1 MSTLRSWIG
10 RRHTWHVKDLSSM
23 NRLGRLAAG
32 IAATTALLL
41 APAADSAVQA
51 QDIEQLR
58 RQAEQALGR
67 PISNQ
72 EALRLLQQSGL
83 TPPQVRELLQSRG
96 YSSTMAD
103 PYLAVLAGEAEN
115 VPTGTN
121 PVPLVD
127 ALSGTDLLSR
137 LGQGQGQDDALLG
150 ALGGYPGLDLY
161 GFGFEEEEG
170 PPIFG
175 REIFRRATTQFQ
187 PSTAGPAPAD
197 YRVGPEDE
205 LILVVTGDV
214 EVAYRMTVSREGLV
228 VIPDLGR
235 VEVAGATMAEL
246 RERLRRQLSE
256 VYSGLTGDVDATTFM
271 DLSLGTLRTN
281 LVYVIGEVER
291 PGGYEI
297 AGFASVFAALY
308 QAGGP
313 NRNGSFRHIK
323 VNRGRRTLTT
333 VDLYD
338 YLLDGRGDA
347 APRLEQ
353 GDVIFVPVADHR
365 VEVNGAVVRPAIY
378 ELTDDDDLADVI
390 EFAGG
395 LTSSASGA
403 RVQIERTLPPGEQLE
418 GLNRVLL
425 DVPLTGPDAERGA
438 ALVHGDR
445 ITVFTVLDDTRN
457 SVRITGG
464 VWRPGTYGVE
474 PGLRLWDVI
483 QLAGGLLPDAY
494 EGRIQIQRL
503 REDYTRR
510 MIHVSLARDADGLP
524 LDNPVMEPLDQV
536 YVFARRDLREQRAVS
551 IGGWVRAPG
560 VYPYVNG
567 MTVRDLILRAGGLRT
582 GAYLGTVDIARVA
595 IEQVRGDTITRTFSV
610 ALDSAMVFDELP
622 GLAAGAVDPRES
634 DFVLNNLDAVYV
646 RRAPGFEPQRRVVIT
661 GEVMFPGPYSLQLR
675 TERITDLIA
684 RAGGLTPEAYPEGL
698 QLWRAEEQLEDQDLT
713 GVEIAGQVFGD
724 TAIVAT
730 EQAAGGADSLG
741 VSEAPEAE
749 PATALTRK
757 RVGVDYVAAMQDL
770 SSSQNLLVEPYDS
783 VFVPRFLP
791 TVDVQG
797 AVQAPAR
804 VVYKAGEGAEYY
816 VRRAGGYQQK
826 ADKGRALVQ
835 FANGEVVGRGA
846 KFLFFGGG
854 LPDPDPGAVVRVPFE
869 EPKPPGASTLEILAI
884 ITGMVTA
891 TATVIIAATATN

>member
-1 MSTLRSWIG
+1 
-10 RRHTWHVKDLSSM
+10 M

-32 IAATTALLL
+32 VAVTTVFLF
-41 APAADSAVQA
+41 APTGDSAVQA
-51 QDIEQLR
+51 QDIEGLR

-72 EALRLLQQSGL
+72 EALQLLQQSGL
-83 TPPQVRELLQSRG
+83 TPPQVRDLLQSRG
-96 YSSTMAD
+96 YPPTMAD

-137 LGQGQGQDDALLG
+137 LGQGQVQNEALTGQLG
-150 ALGGYPGLDLY
+150 WYSGLDPY
-161 GFGFEEEEG
+161 GFAFEEEEG

-175 REIFRRATTQFQ
+175 REIFRRTTTQFQ

-235 VEVAGATMAEL
+235 VAVAGATMAEL
-246 RERLRRQLSE
+246 RQRLTRRLSE
-256 VYSGLTGDVDATTFM
+256 VYSGLTGNAAATTFM

-281 LVYVIGEVER
+281 LIYVIGEVER

-313 NRNGSFRHIK
+313 NRNGSFRHIQ
-323 VNRGRRTLTT
+323 VNRGRQTLAT

-338 YLLDGRGDA
+338 YLLDGRGDE

-378 ELTDDDDLADVI
+378 ELTDDDDLANVI
-390 EFAGG
+390 GFAGG
-395 LTSSASGA
+395 LTASASGA
-403 RVQIERTLPPGEQLE
+403 RVQIERTLPPDEQLE

-425 DVPLTGPDAERGA
+425 DVPLSAPDGERGVP
-438 ALVHGDR
+438 LVHGDR

-464 VWRPGTYGVE
+464 VWRPGSYGVE
-474 PGLRLWDVI
+474 SGLRLWDVI

-503 REDYTRR
+503 RDDHTRR
-510 MIHVSLARDADGLP
+510 MIHVSLARDEAGVLV
-524 LDNPVMEPLDQV
+524 DNPEMEPLDQV

-582 GAYLGTVDIARVA
+582 GAYLGTVDVARVA

-610 ALDSAMVFDELP
+610 ALDSAMVFDASP
-622 GLAAGAVDPRES
+622 RTDDGTGAARES
-634 DFVLNNLDAVYV
+634 DFVLQNLDAIYV

-675 TERITDLIA
+675 TERLTDLIA
-684 RAGGLTPEAYPEGL
+684 RAGGLTPEAYAEGL
-698 QLWRAEEQLEDQDLT
+698 QLWRAGEQPEDEDLT

-741 VSEAPEAE
+741 IEQHAQCEARQGPDPQAGRGGLRGRHAGLREQPE
-749 PATALTRK
+749 PAGRAVRFGVRAPVHPHGGRPGSGAGALTSAVQARRGS
-757 RVGVDYVAAMQDL
+757 RVLRAAGRRLPADGGQGQGTRPIRQWRGGRPGL
-770 SSSQNLLVEPYDS
+770 E
-783 VFVPRFLP
+783 VPVLRWRAA
-791 TVDVQG
+791 QSRSRSRGAG
-797 AVQAPAR
+797 AVQEREA
-804 VVYKAGEGAEYY
+804 AG
-816 VRRAGGYQQK
+816 R
-826 ADKGRALVQ
+826 
-835 FANGEVVGRGA
+835 
-846 KFLFFGGG
+846 
-854 LPDPDPGAVVRVPFE
+854 
-869 EPKPPGASTLEILAI
+869 
-884 ITGMVTA
+884 
-891 TATVIIAATATN
+891 

>member
-1 MSTLRSWIG
+1 MITLRSRIG
-10 RRHTWHVKDLSSM
+10 HTHTRHVKDLASM
-23 NRLGRLAAG
+23 NGLGRMAACVAAG
-32 IAATTALLL
+32 VMLLL
-41 APAADSAVQA
+41 APAVEGTLQA

-72 EALRLLQQSGL
+72 EAMRLLEQSGL
-83 TPPQVRELLQSRG
+83 SAPQVRDLLQSRG
-96 YSSTMAD
+96 YPSTMAD

-137 LGQGQGQDDALLG
+137 IGQGQAG
-150 ALGGYPGLDLY
+150 AAPGDLGGYPGLDL
-161 GFGFEEEEG
+161 FGMTLLEDEEG

-187 PSTAGPAPAD
+187 PSTSGPAPAD

-235 VEVAGATMAEL
+235 VEVAGLTMTEL
-246 RERLRRQLSE
+246 RERLTRQLSE
-256 VYSGLTGDVDATTFM
+256 IYSGLTGGADATTFL
-271 DLSLGTLRTN
+271 DLSLGALRTN
-281 LVYVIGEVER
+281 LIYVIGEVER

-313 NRNGSFRHIK
+313 NRDGSFRHIQ

-338 YLLDGRGDA
+338 YLLDGRGDN

-365 VEVNGAVVRPAIY
+365 VEVTGAIVRPAIY
-378 ELTDDDDLADVI
+378 ELTDGDDLADVI
-390 EFAGG
+390 SFAGG
-395 LTSSASGA
+395 LTANASGA
-403 RVQIERTLPPGEQLE
+403 RVQIERTLPPAEQLE

-425 DVPLTGPDAERGA
+425 DVPLSGPDARRGVP
-438 ALVHGDR
+438 LVHGDLV
-445 ITVFTVLDDTRN
+445 TVFAVLDDMRN

-464 VWRPGTYGVE
+464 VWRPGAYGAE

-483 QLAGGLLPDAY
+483 GLAGGLLPDAY
-494 EGRIQIQRL
+494 EGRVQIQRL
-503 REDYTRR
+503 QDDYTRR
-510 MIHVSLARDADGLP
+510 MIHVSLARDAAGLP
-524 LDNPVMEPLDQV
+524 LDNPMMEPLDQV
-536 YVFARRDLREQRAVS
+536 YVFARRNLREQRAVS

-582 GAYLGTVDIARVA
+582 GAYLGMVDIARVA
-595 IEQVRGDTITRTFSV
+595 IGQVRGDTITHTFTV
-610 ALDSAMVFDELP
+610 ALDSAMVFDAPPRMADET
-622 GLAAGAVDPRES
+622 ADARES
-634 DFVLNNLDAVYV
+634 DFVLLNLDAIYV

-661 GEVMFPGPYSLQLR
+661 GEVQFPGPYSLQLR
-675 TERITDLIA
+675 TERLTDLIA
-684 RAGGLTPEAYPEGL
+684 RAGGLTPEAYAEGL
-698 QLWRAEEQLEDQDLT
+698 QLWRAEEQPEDEDLT

-724 TAIVAT
+724 TAIVDT
-730 EQAAGGADSLG
+730 EQAAGGADSLAI
-741 VSEAPEAE
+741 SASPDAKPEA
-749 PATALTRK
+749 ALARM
-757 RVGVDYVAAMQDL
+757 RVGVDYVAAMQEVT
-770 SSSQNLLVEPYDS
+770 SSQNVLVEPYDS
-783 VFVPRFLP
+783 VFVPRFIP

-804 VVYKAGEGAEYY
+804 VLYKEGEGAEYY
-816 VRRAGGYQQK
+816 VRRAGGYQQT

-835 FANGEVVGRGA
+835 FANGEVVGRGS

-854 LPDPDPGAVVRVPFE
+854 LPNPDPGAMVQVPFKE
-869 EPKPPGASTLEILAI
+869 EKPPGASTLEILAI

>member
-1 MSTLRSWIG
+1 MKTLRSPHA
-10 RRHTWHVKDLSSM
+10 RTHTCHVKAPTSM
-23 NRLGRLAAG
+23 NGFSRRVAAAV
-32 IAATTALLL
+32 AAALLVATA
-41 APAADSAVQA
+41 APRGLHA

-72 EALRLLQQSGL
+72 EALRLLEQSGL
-83 TPPQVRELLQSRG
+83 TAPQVRDLLQSRG
-96 YSSTMAD
+96 YPSTMAD

-137 LGQGQGQDDALLG
+137 IGQGQVAGDPG
-150 ALGGYPGLDLY
+150 AYPGAYPGLDLY
-161 GFGFEEEEG
+161 GLSLLDEEEG

-175 REIFRRATTQFQ
+175 REIFRRASTQFQ
-187 PSTAGPAPAD
+187 TSTSGPAPPD

-205 LILVVTGDV
+205 LVLVVTGDV

-235 VEVAGATMAEL
+235 VEVAGSTMSEL
-246 RERLRRQLSE
+246 RERLTRQLSE
-256 VYSGLTGDVDATTFM
+256 VYSGLTGDADATTFL

-281 LVYVIGEVER
+281 LIYVIGEVER
-291 PGGYEI
+291 PGAYEI
-297 AGFASVFAALY
+297 GGFASVFAALY

-313 NRNGSFRHIK
+313 NRTGSFRNILL
-323 VNRGRRTLTT
+323 NRGRRTLAT

-365 VEVNGAVVRPAIY
+365 VEIDGAIVRPGIY
-378 ELTDDDDLADVI
+378 ELSEGDDLSDVI
-390 EFAGG
+390 AFAGG
-395 LTSSASGA
+395 LTASASGA
-403 RVQIERTLPPGEQLE
+403 RVQIERVLPPSEQEE

-425 DVPLTGPDAERGA
+425 DVPLTGPEAEGGMPLA
-438 ALVHGDR
+438 HGDR
-445 ITVFTVLDDTRN
+445 ITVFAVLDDTRN
-457 SVRITGG
+457 SVHISGG
-464 VWRPGTYGVE
+464 VWRPGVYGVD
-474 PGLRLWDVI
+474 PGLRLSDVLE
-483 QLAGGLLPDAY
+483 LAGGLLPDAY

-503 REDYTRR
+503 QPDYTRR
-510 MIHVSLARDADGLP
+510 MIHVTLERDAAGLLIDDP
-524 LDNPVMEPLDQV
+524 AIEALDQV

-560 VYPYVNG
+560 VYPYVDG

-595 IEQVRGDTITRTFSV
+595 IGQVRGDTITHTFSV
-610 ALDSAMVFDELP
+610 ALDSAMVFDALP
-622 GLAAGAVDPRES
+622 GAGEGAAAGRG
-634 DFVLNNLDAVYV
+634 DFVLLNLDAVYV
-646 RRAPGFEPQRRVVIT
+646 RRAPGFEPQRRVMIT

-684 RAGGLTPEAYPEGL
+684 RAGGLTPEAYAEGL
-698 QLWRAEEQLEDQDLT
+698 QLWRAEVQPDDEDLT

-724 TAIVAT
+724 TAIATT

-741 VSEAPEAE
+741 IEEPDGAKPE
-749 PATALTRK
+749 PKALKRK
-757 RVGVDYVAAMQDL
+757 RVGVDYVAAMEDV

-783 VFVPRFLP
+783 VFVPRFIP

-797 AVQAPAR
+797 AVQAPSR
-804 VVYKAGEGAEYY
+804 VVYRAGEGAEYY

-854 LPDPDPGAVVRVPFE
+854 LPKPDPGAVVQVPFKE
-869 EPKPPGASTLEILAI
+869 EKPPGPGALEVMAI
-884 ITGMVTA
+884 ITGLITA
-891 TATVIIAATATN
+891 TATVIIAATK

>member
-1 MSTLRSWIG
+1 M
-10 RRHTWHVKDLSSM
+10 
-23 NRLGRLAAG
+23 
-32 IAATTALLL
+32 ALLVT
-41 APAADSAVQA
+41 PSDESALRA

-58 RQAEQALGR
+58 RQAEQVLGR

-72 EALRLLQQSGL
+72 EALQLLQQSGL
-83 TPPQVRELLQSRG
+83 TSTQVRDLLQDRG
-96 YSSTMAD
+96 YPRTMAD

-137 LGQGQGQDDALLG
+137 LGGGQVTDPLDL
-150 ALGGYPGLDLY
+150 LGGYPGLDLY
-161 GFGFEEEEG
+161 GLGFEEEEG

-175 REIFRRATTQFQ
+175 RALFRRATTQFQ
-187 PSTAGPAPAD
+187 PSTSGPAPAD

-205 LILVVTGDV
+205 LILVITGDV

-228 VIPDLGR
+228 VVPDLGR
-235 VEVAGATMAEL
+235 VEVAGATIGEL
-246 RERLRRQLSE
+246 RERFTRRLSE
-256 VYSGLTGDVDATTFM
+256 VYSGLTGDADATTFL
-271 DLSLGTLRTN
+271 DLSLGKLRTN
-281 LVYVIGEVER
+281 LIYVIGEVER

-313 NRNGSFRHIK
+313 NRTGSFRHIL
-323 VNRGRRTLTT
+323 VNRGQKTLTS

-347 APRLEQ
+347 APRLEH

-365 VEVNGAVVRPAIY
+365 VEVDGAIVRPGIY
-378 ELTDDDDLADVI
+378 ELTADDDLADVI
-390 EFAGG
+390 GFAGG
-395 LTSSASGA
+395 LTANASGA
-403 RVQIERTLPPGEQLE
+403 RVQIERTLPPLEQQE

-425 DVPLTGPDAERGA
+425 DVPLSGHDAERGIP
-438 ALVHGDR
+438 LVHGDR
-445 ITVFTVLDDTRN
+445 ITVFAVLDDLRN

-464 VWRPGTYGVE
+464 VWRPGAYGVE
-474 PGLRLWDVI
+474 PSQRLWDVI
-483 QLAGGLLPDAY
+483 ELAGGLLPDAY
-494 EGRIQIQRL
+494 EGRVQIQRL
-503 REDYTRR
+503 QDDYTRR
-510 MIHVSLARDADGLP
+510 MIHVSLARDASGLP
-524 LDNPVMEPLDQV
+524 LDNPPMEPLDQV

-560 VYPYVNG
+560 VYPYVDG
-567 MTVRDLILRAGGLRT
+567 LTVRDLILRAGGLRT
-582 GAYLGTVDIARVA
+582 GAFLGTVDIARVA
-595 IEQVRGDTITRTFSV
+595 IEQVRGDTITHTFAV
-610 ALDSAMVFDELP
+610 ALDSAMVFDALP
-622 GLAAGAVDPRES
+622 DADDGAARAHQA
-634 DFVLNNLDAVYV
+634 DFVLHNLDAVYV

-675 TERITDLIA
+675 TERLTDLIA

-698 QLWRAEEQLEDQDLT
+698 QLWRAEEQPEDEDLT

-724 TAIVAT
+724 TAIVTT
-730 EQAAGGADSLG
+730 ELAAGGADSLEITTPT
-741 VSEAPEAE
+741 EAKPEKK
-749 PATALTRK
+749 ALSRK
-757 RVGVDYVAAMQDL
+757 RVGVDYVAATQDFT
-770 SSSQNLLVEPYDS
+770 STQNVLVEPYDS
-783 VFVPRFLP
+783 VFVPRFIP

-804 VVYKAGEGAEYY
+804 VLYKEGEGAEYY

-846 KFLFFGGG
+846 RFLFFGGG
-854 LPDPDPGAVVRVPFE
+854 LPNPDPGAVVKIPFKE
-869 EPKPPGASTLEILAI
+869 EKPRGVSTLEILAI